1 MKVISIEPYKA
12 KDQTDRWKVIFEGD
26 PNPLIMGTP
35 PAFGLGTDLPKDQL
49 KLTSKN
55 HYYFYTLIQ
64 QEKTPYSRT
73 PEQNASIELQTVWK
87 GLVEIFVAGKLE
99 EFETSDSLFVKGM
112 RRYAERRLVQD
123 HPFIEENINKAEKS
137 TPEVFKG

>member
-1 MKVISIEPYKA
+1 MKVTKIEQYKA

-26 PNPLIMGTP
+26 PNPLIMGTEP
-35 PAFGLGTDLPKDQL
+35 SFAIGTDLPEDQL

-55 HYYFYTLIQ
+55 HAYFYTLIA

-73 PEQNASIELQTVWK
+73 PEQAASIEGQTVFK
-87 GLVEIFVAGKLE
+87 ALVEIFLAGKMD
-99 EFETSDSLFVKGM
+99 EFETSKNPLVMGI

-123 HPFIEENINKAEKS
+123 HPYTQDALSDTK
-137 TPEVFKG
+137 

>member
-12 KDQTDRWKVIFEGD
+12 KDQTDRWKISFEGD

-55 HYYFYTLIQ
+55 HYYFYTLVKAEDTPFMTPA
-64 QEKTPYSRT
+64 EK
-73 PEQNASIELQTVWK
+73 NASIELQVVWK
-87 GLVEIFVAGKLE
+87 GLMDCFIAGKLDE
-99 EFETSDSLFVKGM
+99 LETSENPLAKGM

-123 HPFIEENINKAEKS
+123 HPYTAEALEE
-137 TPEVFKG
+137 